1 MLIEAALACLGTSN
15 GIDSLLR
22 CVFLPE
28 VLSLRTNSK
37 MELTSTLLQPQSL
50 LVLTHSA
57 AKLGSHRPRDCSNN
71 DLTLVDVQTR
81 GLVGE
86 AARSVR
92 LPTRRSTAGAR
103 VRPLLLAARR
113 ICVLSAVS
121 HSELMSSVAL
131 SKTDRQHGSS

>member
-28 VLSLRTNSK
+28 VLSLRTNSR

-57 AKLGSHRPRDCSNN
+57 AKLGSHRLRSCSNN
-71 DLTLVDVQTR
+71 DLAVIDVQTR
-81 GLVGE
+81 GLAGA
-86 AARSVR
+86 AARSVW
-92 LPTRRSTAGAR
+92 LPTRRSMVGAC
-103 VRPLLLAARR
+103 VRPLLLAAK
-113 ICVLSAVS
+113 
-121 HSELMSSVAL
+121 M
-131 SKTDRQHGSS
+131 